1 MHGDVEQ
8 GRGIDDSGD
17 CGGLGIG
24 VRGRKRVAGG
34 RVLDPV
40 HRSGEVCAEVG
51 RVRLNL
57 DTDKSSGRLALVA
70 DECGNSAGG
79 EDRCQRDGT
88 VGADDRQR
96 SRGGRNE
103 FTQRDQIALGGKAL
117 ERAADYAGSGFTLCL
132 ACRQLLCACAA
143 LLRSTVSFALLGH
156 EAKST
161 RCPAIASCARD
172 GWWQP
177 N

>member
-1 MHGDVEQ
+1 M
-8 GRGIDDSGD
+8 
-17 CGGLGIG
+17 
-24 VRGRKRVAGG
+24 
-34 RVLDPV
+34 
-40 HRSGEVCAEVG
+40 
-51 RVRLNL
+51 RLNL
-57 DTDKSSGRLALVA
+57 DTDKSCGRLALVA
-70 DECGNSAGG
+70 DECGNSAG